1 MTRFN
6 GAATHLQRNPNPIL
20 KRAASDGMSP
30 PPPPPSPMQGHRR
43 RHWIGSPPPPLYLA
57 IESELPR
64 HWRPRGCIQGGIGVH
79 AAAAVKLHKVEEPNY
94 GSTVYT
100 QRYQSYDPNNGTR
113 VRLQVCNPN
122 PNRVKEERKSTATC
136 RCFTTDSLPQGYR
149 GSIVRASAYAKL
161 DGERKR

>member
-1 MTRFN
+1 
-6 GAATHLQRNPNPIL
+6 
-20 KRAASDGMSP
+20 MSP

-43 RHWIGSPPPPLYLA
+43 RHWIGSPPPPLYPA

-100 QRYQSYDPNNGTR
+100 QRYQSYDPNNGIR
-113 VRLQVCNPN
+113 ARLQVCNPN
-122 PNRVKEERKSTATC
+122 PNRVKAKRKRDRLTV
-136 RCFTTDSLPQGYR
+136 YR
-149 GSIVRASAYAKL
+149 SSPPPRM
-161 DGERKR
+161 GERSRTVRRRTAKVKKRTDPFGSE

>member
-6 GAATHLQRNPNPIL
+6 RAATHLQRNPNPIL

-30 PPPPPSPMQGHRR
+30 PPPPPSPMQGHHR

-79 AAAAVKLHKVEEPNY
+79 AAATVKLHKVEEPNY

-100 QRYQSYDPNNGTR
+100 QRYQSYDTNI
-113 VRLQVCNPN
+113 
-122 PNRVKEERKSTATC
+122 S
-136 RCFTTDSLPQGYR
+136 
-149 GSIVRASAYAKL
+149 
-161 DGERKR
+161 

>member
-1 MTRFN
+1 MRARTTRFN
-6 GAATHLQRNPNPIL
+6 GAATHLQRNPNSIL
-20 KRAASDGMSP
+20 KLAASDGISQ

-100 QRYQSYDPNNGTR
+100 QRYQSYDPSNGTR
-113 VRLQVCNPN
+113 ARLQVCNPN
-122 PNRVKEERKSTATC
+122 PNRVKEERKSTATA
-136 RCFTTDSLPQGYR
+136 R
-149 GSIVRASAYAKL
+149 
-161 DGERKR
+161 GERWPNRCSTPAHGKNRKEPNTP